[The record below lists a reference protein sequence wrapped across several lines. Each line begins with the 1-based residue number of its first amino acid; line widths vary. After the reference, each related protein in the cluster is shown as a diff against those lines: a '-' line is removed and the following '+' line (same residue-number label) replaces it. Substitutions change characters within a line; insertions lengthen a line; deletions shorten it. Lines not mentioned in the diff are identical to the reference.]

1 MHAVYVIQLRPA
13 LMATVLATMAAS
25 AVAVP
30 MESAVGAAQRCR
42 QDALPRM
49 DAHAWGSALEL
60 LSL

>member
-1 MHAVYVIQLRPA
+1 VYVIRLRPVITEGVS
-13 LMATVLATMAAS
+13 ATTAAS
-25 AVAVP
+25 AVAAP

-49 DAHAWGSALEL
+49 DAHAWGSAPEL